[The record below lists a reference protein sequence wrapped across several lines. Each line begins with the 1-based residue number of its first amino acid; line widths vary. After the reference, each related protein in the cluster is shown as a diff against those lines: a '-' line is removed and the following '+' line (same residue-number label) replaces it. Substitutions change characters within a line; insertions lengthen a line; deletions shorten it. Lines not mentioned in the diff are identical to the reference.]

1 MTDADK
7 ERTIREM
14 LAHDISVYYVKSES
28 INREREER
36 KARTIDWLTE
46 RFMAGPLPVGSRTEL
61 PDCSFIFGTSIFKA
75 ERDVIFAVQPVC
87 ALCSN
92 PTQEVHHIRPRF
104 LNGSDDPRNLIGL
117 CRDCHDDVHRVLDIR
132 MLDAI
137 KDSLCLV
144 GGAMR
149 NVERMNNAPDD
160 SDKDSEVEE

>member
-7 ERTIREM
+7 ERTIRAM

-46 RFMAGPLPVGSRTEL
+46 RFMAGPLPYGSRTEL

-75 ERDVIFAVQPVC
+75 ERDVIFAVCPVC
-87 ALCSN
+87 ALCPN
-92 PTQEVHHIRPRF
+92 PTQEVHHILPRF
-104 LNGSDDPRNLIGL
+104 LGGTDDPCNLIGL
-117 CRDCHDDVHRVLDIR
+117 CRDCHDDVHRVLDMKIR
-132 MLDAI
+132 YAV

-144 GGAMR
+144 KGAMA
-149 NVERMNNAPDD
+149 NVKGMADD
-160 SDKDSEVEE
+160 SDKDSEVKE